1 MKNILNLDILKVS
14 REKKIIE
21 KGLENIR
28 KDLDELNKSNKMK
41 LKFNVDNLT
50 SEIEFNGI
58 RIVFCDDANLFI
70 RKIIDNNEINSKI
83 MINGNVVKNKNICHI
98 HSFSKVSDFINTKN
112 NGIFHEYLKKKDIF
126 KKDLELQNYI
136 TEKFFEIKDENVES
150 LTDVDFTD
158 ASVLNYIK
166 ISNDYINSNNIKK
179 LLEILKD
186 GCFDKQLIL
195 INDYNVL
202 TVSEIVKN
210 YLKDFN
216 FVIVTNNLK
225 KWLGDFSYIELIVVI
240 NDFVSRE
247 FGIDALEILNKNIL
261 VDYLTKR
268 NEKNKEENREF
279 AMNILK
285 NEKEILVRKI

>member
-1 MKNILNLDILKVS
+1 MKNILNLDILKIS
-14 REKKIIE
+14 REKKIVV

-58 RIVFCDDANLFI
+58 RIVFCDDANLFV

-166 ISNDYINSNNIKK
+166 ISNDYINSNNIKN

-202 TVSEIVKN
+202 TIGEIIKN

-240 NDFVSRE
+240 NDFVSKE

-285 NEKEILVRKI
+285 NEKEILVRKV

>member
-1 MKNILNLDILKVS
+1 MKNILNLDILKIS
-14 REKKIIE
+14 REKKIVV

-58 RIVFCDDANLFI
+58 RIVFCDDANLFV